1 MDVYNNE
8 NLNENTQSQN
18 PNRYVSG
25 VYKLL
30 YRYILNLISNFYFN
44 FQFSEDSKSVI
55 SDSHPQGHI
64 QGGCQGGNCP
74 PPLEKTIFTI
84 FRMPLLIIIWIFG
97 TFLAYRPY
105 CPLVKKSCV
114 RLWSPQPKL

>member
-55 SDSHPQGHI
+55 SDSHPQGHT
-64 QGGCQGGNCP
+64 QGGGGVKGATAP
-74 PPLEKTIFTI
+74 PRENYIYDF
-84 FRMPLLIIIWIFG
+84 
-97 TFLAYRPY
+97 
-105 CPLVKKSCV
+105 
-114 RLWSPQPKL
+114 